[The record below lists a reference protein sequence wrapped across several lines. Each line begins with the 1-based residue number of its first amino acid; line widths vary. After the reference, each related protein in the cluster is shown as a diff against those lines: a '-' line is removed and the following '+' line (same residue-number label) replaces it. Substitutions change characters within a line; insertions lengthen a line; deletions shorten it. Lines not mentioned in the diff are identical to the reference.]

1 MTLHM
6 LTDTNGDVYGF
17 NFDPDTSVA
26 KRIGCVEI
34 TWISPSGG
42 VKGFIVRPV
51 KNIKVIWESNDIHCV
66 SKEAMIYCERLA
78 RLTAFH

>member
-42 VKGFIVRPV
+42 V
-51 KNIKVIWESNDIHCV
+51 
-66 SKEAMIYCERLA
+66 
-78 RLTAFH
+78 